1 MVRVFLFIFICIQAC
16 SPIGELLNLNESN
29 SKSFDPLWIASLIQS
44 NNPAPLDDSDTSK
57 EDIVNKN
64 VLNANVDIPEWTLLV
79 GAPNAN
85 IRDSALTIDRDGFIY
100 IAGSTNAGI
109 YSENLIGTRDIILA
123 KYNSRKQTIW
133 TKQVGVRGVSLDVA
147 DVEVDQRGN
156 VYVIGKTSG
165 NFAGRLTGRQDLFVI
180 KFNTNGN
187 EIWRRQKGSRNQ
199 NLIPEK
205 AFVDQSGI
213 SYIVGIL
220 YREQIIGEP
229 VTGFLFKIDSQ
240 GNWRRDLSI
249 SIPEGSVYPQG
260 VVVANNTGDIFVTG
274 TTNANLQTNTVP
286 STGNSDLFI
295 LKYDRSGRRQLFA
308 QLGQVL
314 SRTES
319 NSIALDSF
327 GNVFVG
333 GMSNANFEPEG
344 EVGESNRGI
353 LVKYNSLGVRQ
364 WIQYLGPI
372 DGNRTTAINALSIDS
387 EGNIFTTGQSNHMVD
402 GRQNGIGM
410 DLFLTKH
417 DSLGNE
423 EWVRQIGIN
432 NAMIIGN
439 EIGQDQQGNLYCT
452 GWTEV
457 SINGVA
463 TQGNSD
469 LFLLKLR

>member
-1 MVRVFLFIFICIQAC
+1 MVRVYLFLFIFIQAC
-16 SPIGELLNLNESN
+16 SPIRELLNLNESN
-29 SKSFDPLWIASLIQS
+29 SKTFDPLWIAGLIQS
-44 NNPAPLDDSDTSK
+44 NNPVPLDDSDTSK

-64 VLNANVDIPEWTLLV
+64 VLNANVDVPEWTLLV
-79 GAPNAN
+79 GAPNATTTN
-85 IRDSALTIDRDGFIY
+85 SALAIDRDGFIY
-100 IAGSTNAGI
+100 IAGSTNASI
-109 YSENLIGTRDIILA
+109 YSENLVGTRDIILA

-133 TKQVGVRGVSLDVA
+133 TKQVGVPGVSLDVA
-147 DVEVDQRGN
+147 DVGVDQRGN

-187 EIWRRQKGSRNQ
+187 EIWRKQKGFRNQ
-199 NLIPEK
+199 SLTPKNIFIDRFG
-205 AFVDQSGI
+205 ASH
-213 SYIVGIL
+213 IVGTFSTE
-220 YREQIIGEP
+220 RIIGEQ

-240 GNWRRDLSI
+240 GDWRRDLNI
-249 SIPEGSVYPQG
+249 SVLNASVYAQS
-260 VVVANNTGDIFVTG
+260 VTVAENTGDIFVTG
-274 TTNANLQTNTVP
+274 TTNANLRTNTTP
-286 STGNSDLFI
+286 STGNLDLFI
-295 LKYDRSGRRQLFA
+295 LKYDRSGKRELFA

-314 SRTES
+314 SRTEG
-319 NSIALDSF
+319 NSIVLDSF

-333 GMSNANFEPEG
+333 GTSNANFEPGG
-344 EVGESNRGI
+344 EVGDSERGI

-372 DGNRTTAINALSIDS
+372 DGHRTTAINAISIDS
-387 EGNIFTTGQSNHMVD
+387 EGNIFTTGKSNHMVD

-423 EWVRQIGIN
+423 EWVRQIGID

-457 SINGVA
+457 SINEVD
-463 TQGNSD
+463 TQGNFD